1 MRIFPLLFLLVSAVP
16 VHAADNPVVH
26 RLLDH
31 WNKSKDYML
40 RIAAQM
46 PEAGYSSRPN
56 AEEMTF
62 GEQLLHIANDTEF
75 LTQGLTTKKH
85 PTFDAK
91 HITKDSAMK
100 ALAASFDDGAQ
111 AIESLTDSDLNNKMV
126 DAGGGKMTSLEVVIF
141 AMDHIEHHRG
151 QCIVYLRVKGIKPVD
166 YVF

>member
-1 MRIFPLLFLLVSAVP
+1 MKAFSLLLLIASAFPL
-16 VHAADNPVVH
+16 HAADNPVVH

-40 RIAAQM
+40 RIADQM
-46 PEAGYSSRPN
+46 PESGYSSRPN

-62 GEQLLHIANDTEF
+62 GEQILHIANSSEQM
-75 LTQGLTTKKH
+75 TQGLTTKKH

-91 HITKDSAMK
+91 NITKASAMK
-100 ALAASFDDGAQ
+100 ALSASFDDGAA
-111 AIESLTDSDLNNKMV
+111 AIASLTDADLNGKMV
-126 DAGGGKMTSLEVVIF
+126 GSEGGKMTALEAVIF

-166 YVF
+166 YDF

>member
-1 MRIFPLLFLLVSAVP
+1 MRVFPFLLLAASAFPLY
-16 VHAADNPVVH
+16 AADNPMVH

-46 PEAGYSSRPN
+46 PEDGYTFRPN

-85 PTFDAK
+85 PTFDDK

-111 AIESLTDSDLNNKMV
+111 AIGSLTDADLSNKMV
-126 DAGGGKMTSLEVVIF
+126 SAGEGQMTALEVVIF
-141 AMDHIEHHRG
+141 AMDHVEHHRG

-166 YVF
+166 YAF